1 MTFYETIIKR
11 RSIRRFKDMPIPY
24 EILNKC
30 INAARVAPS
39 AANLQPLE
47 YVVVDGE
54 QLLDIV
60 FDTLKWANYISPSG
74 NPPPGE
80 RPRAYIVV
88 LNNSNIRTDG
98 FEYDVGLAV
107 GSILLVAL
115 LEEGLGT
122 CCIGSIDRAKLM
134 EILNVPSNYK
144 VALVVA
150 LGYSKES
157 PIEEEFEGSIK
168 YWQDESNVLHVPKRK
183 LGDILHRNGFC
194 GDRDAKE

>member
-11 RSIRRFKDMPIPY
+11 RSIRRFKDMPVAFD
-24 EILNKC
+24 ILNKC
-30 INAARVAPS
+30 VNAARLAPS

-47 YVVVDGE
+47 YIVVDEE

-60 FDTLKWANYISPSG
+60 FDTLKWANYISPRG

-80 RPRAYIVV
+80 RPRAYIAV
-88 LNNSNIRTDG
+88 LNNSIVRADG

-107 GSILLVAL
+107 GTIILVA

-134 EILNVPSNYK
+134 EILKVPDHYTI
-144 VALVVA
+144 ALVVA
-150 LGYSKES
+150 LGYPNES
-157 PIEEEFEGSIK
+157 PIAEEFEGAIK

-183 LGDILHRNGFC
+183 LGDILHRNRF
-194 GDRDAKE
+194 

>member
-1 MTFYETIIKR
+1 
-11 RSIRRFKDMPIPY
+11 MPVPY

-30 INAARVAPS
+30 INAARLAPS
-39 AANLQPLE
+39 AANLQALE
-47 YVVVDGE
+47 YIVVDEE
-54 QLLDIV
+54 QLLDNV
-60 FDTLKWANYISPSG
+60 FGTLKWANYISPSG

-88 LNNSNIRTDG
+88 LTNRNVSADG

-107 GSILLVAL
+107 GTIIIVA

-134 EILNVPSNYK
+134 EILKVPSDYTI
-144 VALVVA
+144 ALVVA
-150 LGYSKES
+150 LGYPNES

-168 YWQDESNVLHVPKRK
+168 YWKDESNVLHVPKRK
-183 LGDILHRNGFC
+183 LGDILHRNSF
-194 GDRDAKE
+194 ASS

>member
-11 RSIRRFKDMPIPY
+11 RSIRRFKDMPVPY
-24 EILNKC
+24 QILKKC
-30 INAARVAPS
+30 VNAARLAPS
-39 AANLQPLE
+39 AANLQALE
-47 YVVVDGE
+47 YIIVHEE
-54 QLLDIV
+54 QLLDDV

-88 LNNSNIRTDG
+88 LINSNVRADG

-107 GSILLVAL
+107 GSILLVA

-134 EILNVPSNYK
+134 EILNVPSDYK
-144 VALVVA
+144 IALVVA
-150 LGYSKES
+150 LGYPNES
-157 PIEEEFEGSIK
+157 PIAVDFEGSIK
-168 YWQDESNVLHVPKRK
+168 YWKDERNVLHVPKRK
-183 LGDILHRNGFC
+183 WDDILHRNRF
-194 GDRDAKE
+194 

>member
-1 MTFYETIIKR
+1 MTFYEAIIKR

-24 EILNKC
+24 KILKKC
-30 INAARVAPS
+30 VNAARLAPS

-47 YVVVDGE
+47 YIVVDE
-54 QLLDIV
+54 EHLLGIV
-60 FDTLKWANYISPSG
+60 FDTLKWANYISPRG

-88 LNNSNIRTDG
+88 LINSNVRADG

-107 GSILLVAL
+107 GTIILVA

-134 EILNVPSNYK
+134 EILNVPRGYK
-144 VALVVA
+144 IALVVA
-150 LGYSKES
+150 LGYSNES
-157 PIEEEFEGSIK
+157 PVEAEFGGSIK

-183 LGDILHRNGFC
+183 LGDILHRNSF
-194 GDRDAKE
+194 